1 LLGEES
7 GGAYYGNS
15 AMMIPTITL
24 PHSKIRVSLPL
35 FRLVANSRRPKG
47 LGIIPDIPVPP
58 SSDAIRKGIDPKIEK
73 IKSLIA
79 GEEK

>member
-1 LLGEES
+1 
-7 GGAYYGNS
+7 
-15 AMMIPTITL
+15 
-24 PHSKIRVSLPL
+24 
-35 FRLVANSRRPKG
+35 